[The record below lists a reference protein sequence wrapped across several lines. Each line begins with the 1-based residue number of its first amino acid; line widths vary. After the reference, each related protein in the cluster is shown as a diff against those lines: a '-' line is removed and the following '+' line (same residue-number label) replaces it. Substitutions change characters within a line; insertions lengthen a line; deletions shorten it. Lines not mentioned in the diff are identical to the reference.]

1 VCVRR
6 PGVQACDNAAS
17 KTHAAV
23 FSVARRQAGPLHRT
37 CFFPPAV
44 ASGRAVNHRLM
55 PDSAVNPA
63 RQVADAFDTAGSRR
77 ADGASASAS
86 KSASAGRPAESDADA
101 KLARAARSAQRLA
114 LLSRAPYG
122 APTLDL
128 FAEDAE
134 RATLQALNTDIR
146 QSSLPGFELPEVF
159 MAAVPGEDGSFG
171 AVRVL
176 RSGALSVDGLVVSSV
191 AGSRD
196 DAATT
201 QADSQ
206 TADAAT
212 LELMFDD
219 VLAPHEVVAGPVEPE
234 PLEERVQGVPVVAA
248 LGEGN
253 AQGSNKRASAARARG
268 AARNVSTTGP
278 SPAAAMS
285 EVETMERKSGP
296 SDAVTQVVNRSPDVP
311 SMPNSSSTAN
321 ASNASNAPN
330 VASAPSA
337 SNAAT
342 KPATSPSLR
351 DAARAAA
358 TPHRGQPQSLA
369 AALIDDDRRTRTS
382 TSSAS
387 QAPSREASELDTA
400 RATAYADT
408 IDALYAVIADQR
420 GAAAAL
426 SRRVNTV
433 LMIVICVLLVTV
445 AAGVAQSIALAR
457 LTREN
462 MAQQQRIEQLLLDQ
476 QATLASF
483 FDTDSATVEVPNR
496 GNANASAANRNSE
509 SEPHRRAA
517 KQAQSMPH

>member
-1 VCVRR
+1 MFL
-6 PGVQACDNAAS
+6 AA
-17 KTHAAV
+17 
-23 FSVARRQAGPLHRT
+23 R
-37 CFFPPAV
+37 V
-44 ASGRAVNHRLM
+44 ASCPAVNHRLM

-63 RQVADAFDTAGSRR
+63 RQVADAFDTAGSHRT
-77 ADGASASAS
+77 DGASAPTA
-86 KSASAGRPAESDADA
+86 KSTSAGRTAESDADA

-159 MAAVPGEDGSFG
+159 MAAVPGEDGSSA
-171 AVRVL
+171 AVRAL
-176 RSGALSVDGLVVSSV
+176 RSGALSVAADGSGVSSV
-191 AGSRD
+191 AVSRD
-196 DAATT
+196 DAAAT
-201 QADSQ
+201 QTEGQAP
-206 TADAAT
+206 DAAT
-212 LELMFDD
+212 LELMFYD
-219 VLAPHEVVAGPVEPE
+219 VLAPHEMVAGPVQPE
-234 PLEERVQGVPVVAA
+234 PLDDGAQAGPVVTASGA
-248 LGEGN
+248 GN
-253 AQGSNKRASAARARG
+253 AQGSNKRASAARTRG

-278 SPAAAMS
+278 SPAAATA
-285 EVETMERKSGP
+285 EVETVDGKSEP
-296 SDAVTQVVNRSPDVP
+296 SDVVTQVLNRSPEA
-311 SMPNSSSTAN
+311 SGAAN
-321 ASNASNAPN
+321 ASSAS
-330 VASAPSA
+330 SA

-342 KPATSPSLR
+342 KPATPPPLR
-351 DAARAAA
+351 NAARVAA
-358 TPHRGQPQSLA
+358 TPHREQPQSLA
-369 AALIDDDRRTRTS
+369 AALINDDRRTRTS
-382 TSSAS
+382 AASASSAP

-433 LMIVICVLLVTV
+433 LMIVTCVLLVTV
-445 AAGVAQSIALAR
+445 AAAVAQSIALAR

-462 MAQQQRIEQLLLDQ
+462 TAQQQRIEQLLLDQ

-496 GNANASAANRNSE
+496 GNANASAANKNPDSG
-509 SEPHRRAA
+509 SQSRAA
-517 KQAQSMPH
+517 KRAQSKSH

>member
-1 VCVRR
+1 
-6 PGVQACDNAAS
+6 
-17 KTHAAV
+17 
-23 FSVARRQAGPLHRT
+23 
-37 CFFPPAV
+37 
-44 ASGRAVNHRLM
+44 M

-63 RQVADAFDTAGSRR
+63 LQVADAAGSRR
-77 ADGASASAS
+77 TDGASASTS
-86 KSASAGRPAESDADA
+86 RPTLAGRPAESDADA

-159 MAAVPGEDGSFG
+159 MAAVPGEDGSSG
-171 AVRVL
+171 AVRAW
-176 RSGALSVDGLVVSSV
+176 RSGALSVDGSVVSGV
-191 AGSRD
+191 AVSREN
-196 DAATT
+196 AAAMQT
-201 QADSQ
+201 DSQ

-219 VLAPHEVVAGPVEPE
+219 VLAPHEVVAGPVQPE
-234 PLEERVQGVPVVAA
+234 PLEEDAQEVTVVTA
-248 LGEGN
+248 LGEGK
-253 AQGSNKRASAARARG
+253 AQVSSKRASAARARG

-285 EVETMERKSGP
+285 EVETMEGNSGP
-296 SDAVTQVVNRSPDVP
+296 GDAVKQVLNRSPD
-311 SMPNSSSTAN
+311 
-321 ASNASNAPN
+321 APD
-330 VASAPSA
+330 APDAPSV
-337 SNAAT
+337 AT
-342 KPATSPSLR
+342 KPVTSPSPR
-351 DAARAAA
+351 DAARATA
-358 TPHRGQPQSLA
+358 TPHREQPQSLA
-369 AALIDDDRRTRTS
+369 AALINDDRRTRTS
-382 TSSAS
+382 AASAP

-433 LMIVICVLLVTV
+433 LMIVICVLIVTV
-445 AAGVAQSIALAR
+445 AASVTQAISLAR
-457 LTREN
+457 LAREN
-462 MAQQQRIEQLLLDQ
+462 TAQQQRIEQLMLTQ

-483 FDTDSATVEVPNR
+483 FDTDSDTIEVPNR
-496 GNANASAANRNSE
+496 GNANPSAANKNPDSAPHSRAGKRN
-509 SEPHRRAA
+509 
-517 KQAQSMPH
+517 QSQSH

>member
-1 VCVRR
+1 
-6 PGVQACDNAAS
+6 
-17 KTHAAV
+17 
-23 FSVARRQAGPLHRT
+23 
-37 CFFPPAV
+37 
-44 ASGRAVNHRLM
+44 M

-63 RQVADAFDTAGSRR
+63 LQVADAFDTTGSHRT
-77 ADGASASAS
+77 DGASTPTAHST
-86 KSASAGRPAESDADA
+86 SAGRPAESDADA

-114 LLSRAPYG
+114 LLGRAPYG

-159 MAAVPGEDGSFG
+159 MAAVPGEDGSSA
-171 AVRVL
+171 AVRAL
-176 RSGALSVDGLVVSSV
+176 RSGALSADG
-191 AGSRD
+191 AGVSRD
-196 DAATT
+196 DAAATH
-201 QADSQ
+201 ADNQ

-212 LELMFDD
+212 LELMFYD
-219 VLAPHEVVAGPVEPE
+219 VLAPHEVVAGPVQPE
-234 PLEERVQGVPVVAA
+234 PLDDGAQAGPVVTAS
-248 LGEGN
+248 GDGN
-253 AQGSNKRASAARARG
+253 AQGSNKRASAARTRG

-285 EVETMERKSGP
+285 EIETVDAKSEP
-296 SDAVTQVVNRSPDVP
+296 SDVVTQVLNRSPEA
-311 SMPNSSSTAN
+311 SGAAN
-321 ASNASNAPN
+321 ASSAS
-330 VASAPSA
+330 SA

-342 KPATSPSLR
+342 KPATPPPLR
-351 DAARAAA
+351 NAARVAA
-358 TPHRGQPQSLA
+358 TPHREQPQSLA
-369 AALIDDDRRTRTS
+369 AALINDDRRTRTS
-382 TSSAS
+382 AASASSAP

-433 LMIVICVLLVTV
+433 LMIVTCVLLVTV
-445 AAGVAQSIALAR
+445 AAAVAQSIALAR

-462 MAQQQRIEQLLLDQ
+462 TAQQQRIEQLLLDQ

-496 GNANASAANRNSE
+496 GNANASAANKNPDSG
-509 SEPHRRAA
+509 SQSRAA
-517 KQAQSMPH
+517 KRAQSKSH